1 MVKMKTMNDMYI
13 VVVDLINK
21 FDNNRFQRIKPH
33 LNLIGTMDL
42 DLTLQSNKQ

>member
-1 MVKMKTMNDMYI
+1 MKTMNDMYI

-21 FDNNRFQRIKPH
+21 FDNNRFQRIKPR